1 MQRPQIET
9 YREAAEYIRAQLPQ
23 VPRAAVIL
31 GSGLDGL
38 CARLEQTIVIPYAN
52 IPNFPLSTVSYQKGE
67 LLYGTIDGI
76 PVLLMSGRFHYYE
89 GWEMWQTSFP
99 IVVFH
104 LLGIDKLVITNA
116 AGGINRAFAPGDF
129 MVVRDHIKLAIE
141 SPLRGANEESLGQ
154 RFFNLQSVYDKDWI
168 RQAKRIASQLGITL
182 HEGVYAYM
190 PGPQYETPAE
200 IRALGVLGADA
211 VGMSTVAEV
220 IEAAHCGMRVFCVSS
235 VSNMAAGITGEALSE
250 QEVLDTA
257 KENGQKFCALIDAM
271 LHYITKQE
279 SGDGKK

>member
-9 YREAAEYIRAQLPQ
+9 YREAVEYIRAQLPQ

-129 MVVRDHIKLAIE
+129 MAVRDHIKLAIE

-154 RFFNLQSVYDKDWI
+154 RFFDLQSVYDKDWI

>member
-104 LLGIDKLVITNA
+104 LLGIDNLVITNA

-129 MVVRDHIKLAIE
+129 MAVRDHIKFAIE

-154 RFFNLQSVYDKDWI
+154 RFFDLQSVYDKDWI

-200 IRALGVLGADA
+200 IRAIRVLGGDA
-211 VGMSTVAEV
+211 VGMSTVTEALT
-220 IEAAHCGMRVFCVSS
+220 AAHCGLPVLGLS
-235 VSNMAAGITGEALSE
+235 VITNMAAGVTGAQLSGA
-250 QEVLDTA
+250 EVNETGAAVSARFSAYLKRMI
-257 KENGQKFCALIDAM
+257 KEM
-271 LHYITKQE
+271 V
-279 SGDGKK
+279 